1 VVRALYLADSE
12 QTAWAEW
19 YRHSAELGV
28 PPQSRLPRA
37 VFAFEVNVADIA
49 DLTGPG
55 VLGRHG
61 IRKLSPS
68 RRQWPRTQPIGE
80 AYYGAGRRGL
90 LAPSAAH
97 VDGQVLVIF
106 LPDADPLAGVTVRGS
121 GRVHAELPALP
132 IGLRT

>member
-12 QTAWAEW
+12 ATAWAEW
-19 YRHSAELGV
+19 YRHSAELAV

-37 VFAFEVNVADIA
+37 VYELAVDVGEIA
-49 DLTGPG
+49 DLTKQG
-55 VLGRHG
+55 VLARHG

-80 AYYGAGRRGL
+80 AYHAAGRRGL

-97 VDGQVLVIF
+97 VDGLVLVIF
-106 LPDADPLAGVTVRGS
+106 RRDSAAPTGVTVVGK
-121 GRVHAELPALP
+121 GRVHTELPPLP
-132 IGLRT
+132 TGLRT